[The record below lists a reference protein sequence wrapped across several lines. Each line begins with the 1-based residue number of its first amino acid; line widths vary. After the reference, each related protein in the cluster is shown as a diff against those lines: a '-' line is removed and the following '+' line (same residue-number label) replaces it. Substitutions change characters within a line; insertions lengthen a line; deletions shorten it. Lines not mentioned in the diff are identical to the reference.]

1 MRKVLLF
8 LFMAVL
14 TIGIHAKVGKQ
25 LGLFYV
31 YSTEDN
37 VYEDD
42 NIKLEILGSRVYL
55 TYKLNE
61 VIYIDPKKTFFYE
74 SGDGINK
81 TDADQIVS
89 VQPAS
94 KTLIHEFYLGLESMI
109 FTTRTDVTRFAIGN
123 VIGKLGLK
131 ITESGA
137 AVLQRWDVENDVP
150 RICPQ
155 TDAYYDFIATIG
167 ELYTQLEDDKKS
179 SSKHLHLTKDESFLN
194 QKVALA
200 YSLNS
205 DYSNSITVSKSS
217 WVSDVF
223 LANYSVPEEGGSK
236 KKDGFAVRNKKYA
249 QINIEADSPFED
261 DDADQEKSPVC
272 CYKIAFGKGMF
283 VIDYAWKHRAK
294 VKFLGQSKGSKK

>member
-1 MRKVLLF
+1 MLM
-8 LFMAVL
+8 MAM
-14 TIGIHAKVGKQ
+14 TFGSYAKVGKQ

-42 NIKLEILGSRVYL
+42 NIKLEIIGSRVYL
-55 TYKLNE
+55 TNKLNE

-81 TDADQIVS
+81 TDADQILS

-94 KTLIHEFYLGLESMI
+94 KVMIHEFYLGLESMI
-109 FTTRTDVTRFAIGN
+109 FTTRTDITQYAIGG

-131 ITESGA
+131 LTEVGA
-137 AVLQRWDVENDVP
+137 AVLQRWDAEKGVP

-155 TDAYYDFIATIG
+155 TDAYFDFIATIG
-167 ELYTQLEDDKKS
+167 ELYTQLKDDKKS
-179 SSKHLHLTKDESFLN
+179 TTKHLHLTKDESFLV

-205 DYSNSITVSKSS
+205 DYSNSIAVSKSS

-223 LANYSVPEEGGSK
+223 LANYFVPEERGSK

-249 QINIEADSPFED
+249 QISIEADSPFED

-272 CYKIAFGKGMF
+272 CYKIAFGKGIF
-283 VIDYAWKHRAK
+283 VIDYAWKQRAK
-294 VKFLGQSKGSKK
+294 VEFLGQSKGNKK

>member
-1 MRKVLLF
+1 MKKTFLL
-8 LFMAVL
+8 LLMAIFSL
-14 TIGIHAKVGKQ
+14 SGHAKVGQ
-25 LGLFYV
+25 HLGLFYV

-55 TYKLNE
+55 TNKLNE
-61 VIYIDPKKTFFYE
+61 VIYLDPKKTFFYE
-74 SGDGINK
+74 SGEGINK
-81 TDADQIVS
+81 TDANQIVS

-94 KTLIHEFYLGLESMI
+94 RTMIHEFYLGLETMI
-109 FTTRTDVTRFAIGN
+109 FTTRTDVNKWAIGG
-123 VIGKLGLK
+123 VIGKLSLK
-131 ITESGA
+131 PKEVSPAI
-137 AVLQRWDVENDVP
+137 LKRWDVDNDVP

-167 ELYTQLEDDKKS
+167 ELYTQLDEDKKS

-205 DYSNSITVSKSS
+205 DYSNPITVSKSS

-223 LANYSVPEEGGSK
+223 LANYTVPEEGGSK

-249 QINIEADSPFED
+249 EISIEADSPFED
-261 DDADQEKSPVC
+261 DDEDQEKSPVC
-272 CYKIAFGKGMF
+272 CYKIAFGKGIF
-283 VIDYAWKHRAK
+283 VIDYAWNHRAK
-294 VKFLGQSKGSKK
+294 VVFLGTEKKK

>member
-1 MRKVLLF
+1 MKKTLLF
-8 LFMAVL
+8 LVMAIL
-14 TIGIHAKVGKQ
+14 ALGSHAKVGKQ

-37 VYEDD
+37 VYEDA

-55 TYKLNE
+55 TNKLNE
-61 VIYIDPKKTFFYE
+61 VVYLDPKKTFFYE

-94 KTLIHEFYLGLESMI
+94 RTLIHEFYLGLENMV
-109 FTTRTDVTRFAIGN
+109 FTTRTDVGQWAIGQ
-123 VIGKLGLK
+123 VIGKLVDK
-131 ITESGA
+131 ISENGPA
-137 AVLQRWDVENDVP
+137 IMKRWDSEKDAV

-155 TDAYYDFIATIG
+155 TDAYFNFIATIG
-167 ELYTQLEDDKKS
+167 ELYTQLDDDKKS
-179 SSKHLHLTKDESFLN
+179 GSKHLHLTKDESFLN

-205 DYSNSITVSKSS
+205 DYSDPVAVSKSS

-223 LANYSVPEEGGSK
+223 LANYTIPKEGGSK
-236 KKDGFAVRNKKYA
+236 KKDGFAVRGKEYA
-249 QINIEADSPFED
+249 EINIEADSPFED
-261 DDADQEKSPVC
+261 DDEDQKKSPVC
-272 CYKIAFGKGMF
+272 CYKIAFGKGLF
-283 VIDYAWKHRAK
+283 VMDYAWKHRAK
-294 VKFLGQSKGSKK
+294 VIFWGIDKKK

>member
-1 MRKVLLF
+1 MKKTFLL
-8 LFMAVL
+8 LLMAIL
-14 TIGIHAKVGKQ
+14 TLGSHAKVGEQ

-42 NIKLEILGSRVYL
+42 NIKLEIIGSRVYL
-55 TYKLNE
+55 TNKLNE
-61 VIYIDPKKTFFYE
+61 VIYLDPKKTFFYE

-94 KTLIHEFYLGLESMI
+94 KTLIHEFYLGLENMV
-109 FTTRTDVTRFAIGN
+109 FTTRTDVKRQALAN
-123 VIGKLGLK
+123 VIGKLYNKLSEIG
-131 ITESGA
+131 SGIMK
-137 AVLQRWDVENDVP
+137 RWDNDTNMP
-150 RICPQ
+150 RVCPQ
-155 TDAYYDFIATIG
+155 TDAYFDFIATIG
-167 ELYTQLEDDKKS
+167 ELYTELDDDKDA
-179 SSKHLHLTKDESFLN
+179 SSKQLHLTKDESFLN

-205 DYSNSITVSKSS
+205 DYSNPVTVIKSS

-223 LANYSVPEEGGSK
+223 IANYTVPNEGGSK
-236 KKDGFAVRNKKYA
+236 KKDGFAVRSKKYA
-249 QINIEADSPFED
+249 EINIEADSPFED

-272 CYKIAFGKGMF
+272 CYKIAFGKGIF
-283 VIDYAWKHRAK
+283 AIEYAWKHQAK
-294 VKFLGQSKGSKK
+294 VRFSGVDKKK